1 MSATQIERRGPVA
14 VVTLDN
20 PPVNGLG
27 SAVRAGLEAAFTQLL
42 SDESVTG
49 IVITGSGRMFS
60 AGADI
65 REFGNVPPADVPGL
79 PGLIDRIETS
89 GKPVVAAIHG
99 VAAGGGLELALGCHY
114 RIAAPRTRL
123 GLPEVTLGILP
134 GAGGTQRLPRIAG
147 VEAALDL
154 IVSGRLVSED
164 EALKFGIVDQITDAD
179 PVDAAV
185 AKALEL
191 AGRNEPP
198 RRSSACDEGL
208 AAARADPAVFDE
220 FRRTMAKR
228 ARGMN
233 APYACVRCIEAAV
246 RLPFAEGRKFEHEEF
261 RQLVDAVEAKAMR
274 HAFFAEREVA
284 RIPDVPADTPARP
297 VATAGV
303 IGCGTMGGG
312 IAMVFANAG
321 IPVTVVE
328 SSPAALD
335 AGIAKIRANYQ
346 ATVGK
351 GRMTRETMD
360 KRMALI
366 TGAAGFDAVSVADIV
381 VEAVF
386 EEMPVK
392 KQVFGTLDR
401 TCKPGAILATN
412 TSTLD
417 IDAIAAVTAR
427 PEDVIGTHFFSPANV
442 MRLLEVV
449 RGAKSSPATIA
460 TAMGLSKTLGKVGVL
475 VGVCDGFVGNRM
487 LHQYL
492 REAAFLVEE
501 GALPQDIDRV
511 LYDFGFPMGPFAMS
525 DLAGND
531 VGWRIR
537 KAQAAERPNDQ
548 RYSGTISDRL
558 CERGRFGQ
566 KTGAGWYRYDD
577 GRTPVP
583 DPDVEALIVETSK
596 QLGIERRP
604 IPDQEILERCLY
616 PLVNE
621 GARILDEGIALRAG
635 DIDVVWM
642 QGYGFPR
649 HRGGPMFWADS
660 VGLDVIATAMRR
672 LQAEHGP
679 WMVPA
684 PLLERLAAENKGF
697 VDTSVFQFSLSR
709 SFSDA

>member
-14 VVTLDN
+14 VISLVN

-27 SAVRAGLEAAFTQLL
+27 SAVRAGLETAFTELL
-42 SDESVTG
+42 SDDAVTG
-49 IVITGSGRMFS
+49 IVLAGAGRMFS

-65 REFGNVPPADVPGL
+65 REFGKAPPPDVPNL
-79 PGLIDRIETS
+79 PELIDWLEES
-89 GKPVVAAIHG
+89 SKPVVAAIHG

-114 RIAAPRTRL
+114 RIVAPKTRL

-134 GAGGTQRLPRIAG
+134 GAGGTQRLPRVAG

-154 IVSGRLVSED
+154 IVSGRLVSER
-164 EALKFGIVDQITDAD
+164 EALKLGLVDEIADGD
-179 PVDAAV
+179 PVEAAV
-185 AKALEL
+185 AKAREL
-191 AGRNEPP
+191 AASGRPP
-198 RRSSACDEGL
+198 RRSSERDDGL
-208 AAARADPAVFDE
+208 AAARSNPGMFDE
-220 FRRTMAKR
+220 FRKGMARR

-246 RLPFAEGRKFEHEEF
+246 RLPFAEGRHFEREEF
-261 RQLVDAVEAKAMR
+261 RRLVDATEARAMR

-284 RIPDVPADTPARP
+284 KIPDVPEDTPTRP
-297 VATAGV
+297 VETAGV

-328 SSPAALD
+328 NDTAALD
-335 AGIAKIRANYQ
+335 AGLAKIRANYQ
-346 ATVGK
+346 ATVDK
-351 GRMTRETMD
+351 GRLSQEAIDQRL
-360 KRMALI
+360 ALI
-366 TGAAGFDAVSVADIV
+366 AGATEFEAVADADFL

-386 EEMPVK
+386 EEMPIK
-392 KQVFGTLDR
+392 KQVFGILDR
-401 TCKPGAILATN
+401 VCKPDAILATN

-417 IDAIAAVTAR
+417 VDAIAGATGR
-427 PEDVIGTHFFSPANV
+427 PESVIGTHFFSPANV

-449 RGAKSSPATIA
+449 RGAQSSAETIA
-460 TAMGLSKTLGKVGVL
+460 TTMGLSKTLGKVGVL

-501 GALPQDIDRV
+501 GAMPQDVDRV
-511 LYDFGFPMGPFAMS
+511 VYEFGFPMGPFAMS

-537 KAQAAERPNDQ
+537 KGKMAEHPDGQYPGNE

-566 KTGAGWYRYDD
+566 KTGAGWYRYDN

-583 DPDVEALIVETSK
+583 DPEVEALIAETSRE
-596 QLGIERRP
+596 LGIERRA
-604 IPDQEILERCLY
+604 ISDREILERCLY

-621 GARILDEGIALRAG
+621 GAKILEEGIALRSS
-635 DIDVVWM
+635 DVDVVWIH
-642 QGYGFPR
+642 GYGFPR
-649 HRGGPMFWADS
+649 HRGGPMFWADT
-660 VGLDVIATAMRR
+660 VGLGTIAAAMRR
-672 LQAEHGP
+672 FRDEHGE
-679 WMVPA
+679 WMAPA
-684 PLLERLAAENKGF
+684 LLLEKLASENKGF
-697 VDTSVFQFSLSR
+697 KDL
-709 SFSDA
+709 